1 MISSSPSWISE
12 RAAPRFREFIR
23 ERLNCPDVPPV
34 SGKSSFETCTIV
46 ERHHVVAMA
55 MWIMSD
61 LQKRLTLAWESRAVR
76 YNALLKDLDSPPQ
89 RFVSFARQF
98 NRNRT

>member
-1 MISSSPSWISE
+1 MDEGAKRMTQLTNGPTSVPTIT
-12 RAAPRFREFIR
+12 APAPPPANVESRFLG
-23 ERLNCPDVPPV
+23 RL
-34 SGKSSFETCTIV
+34 SLTIV

-61 LQKRLTLAWESRAVR
+61 LRKRLTLAWESQAVR
-76 YNALLKDLDSPPQ
+76 YSALLKDLDNPPQ

-98 NRNRT
+98 NRNQT